1 MTTIAAAPAGAIFGG
16 LGAGGLALALAVL
29 LVLGV
34 RGRGRMKLTA
44 SPAAYV
50 AFVAATAFS
59 AAGQMWANP
68 EKIVGQG
75 LMGLGV
81 GQGSS
86 GPFGDVQLGA
96 VALILV
102 FVFLFAQVTPVF
114 GAVLG
119 LIAGFVF
126 PATGDGAVW
135 AIPSEVAKSVLMMV
149 GG

>member
-1 MTTIAAAPAGAIFGG
+1 MTTAAPAGAIFGG
-16 LGAGGLALALAVL
+16 MGAGGLALALAVL

-34 RGRGRMKLTA
+34 RGKGRMKLTS

-81 GQGSS
+81 GQGSG

-96 VALILV
+96 VAVILV
-102 FVFLFAQVTPVF
+102 IVFLFAHVTPMF
-114 GAVLG
+114 GCVLG

-126 PATGDGAVW
+126 PATGDGAIW
-135 AIPSEVAKSVLMMV
+135 AIPAEVAKTLLVTV

>member
-1 MTTIAAAPAGAIFGG
+1 MTTAAPAGAIFGG
-16 LGAGGLALALAVL
+16 MGAGGLALALAVL

-34 RGRGRMKLTA
+34 RGKGRMRLAA

-81 GQGSS
+81 GQGS
-86 GPFGDVQLGA
+86 GAPFGDVQLGA
-96 VALILV
+96 VAVILV
-102 FVFLFAQVTPVF
+102 IVFLFAHVTPVF

-126 PATGDGAVW
+126 PATGDGAIWV
-135 AIPSEVAKSVLMMV
+135 IPAEVAKALLVTV

>member
-1 MTTIAAAPAGAIFGG
+1 MTTIAAPAAVFGG

-34 RGRGRMKLTA
+34 RSKGKVKLKDNPAIATA
-44 SPAAYV
+44 
-50 AFVAATAFS
+50 FLAATAFS

-68 EKIVGQG
+68 EKVIGQG
-75 LMGLGV
+75 LGGLGV
-81 GQGSS
+81 GQGAG

-96 VALILV
+96 VALILLIIM
-102 FVFLFAQVTPVF
+102 LFASMSPVF

-119 LIAGFVF
+119 FIAGIVW
-126 PATGDGAVW
+126 PATGGGAIW
-135 AIPSEVAKSVLMMV
+135 AIPCELAKAALAMI

>member
-1 MTTIAAAPAGAIFGG
+1 VTPLAAPAGAIFGG

-34 RGRGRMKLTA
+34 RGRGKLKLRDN
-44 SPAAYV
+44 PAALV
-50 AFVAATAFS
+50 AFLAATAFS
-59 AAGQMWANP
+59 AAGQMWAHP
-68 EKIVGQG
+68 EKAVGQG

-96 VALILV
+96 VCLIIV
-102 FVFLFAQVTPVF
+102 VVFLFAPMSPVF

-119 LIAGFVF
+119 LIGGFVF
-126 PATGDGAVW
+126 PAAGDGAVW
-135 AIPSEVAKSVLMMV
+135 AMPVELAKSILMMV